1 MGITDTINV
10 LCDGQTVTEIV
21 DKNGNTLKTLT
32 AEVENADQYYKP
44 SGSKSITANG
54 THDVTEYKSVV
65 VNVPTGADPS
75 LQEKSVTPTTV
86 AQEITADA
94 GYDGLSKVTVSAI
107 QTQEK
112 SATPSETAQDVT
124 PDSGKYLS
132 KVSVGAIPDTYVQ
145 PTSTNPGGELT
156 AGSTIAAGTY
166 FSGEAT
172 VPSGGSNP
180 IVLCDNT
187 ALQIIEAGTTI
198 GQDSE
203 GTDVTFSYNG
213 FLFRPTAG
221 TDCLYI
227 FDDTSGTP
235 ESTQSPMRI
244 LRMALIR
251 FGETSV
257 KGAYIKSNTQ
267 STVTSITMTAITI
280 DGETYYYVSNS
291 LAVPSS
297 AYNVYA
303 IPYSAIGWG

>member
-1 MGITDTINV
+1 MIKNV
-10 LCDGQTVTEIV
+10 KCNGETVTQIV
-21 DKNGNTLKTLT
+21 DGSGTKLADLT
-32 AEVENADQYYKP
+32 AEVENEA
-44 SGSKSITANG
+44 A
-54 THDVTEYKSVV
+54 
-65 VNVPTGADPS
+65 
-75 LQEKSVTPTTV
+75 
-86 AQEITADA
+86 
-94 GYDGLSKVTVSAI
+94 
-107 QTQEK
+107 
-112 SATPSETAQDVT
+112 
-124 PDSGKYLS
+124 
-132 KVSVGAIPDTYVQ
+132 YVL
-145 PTSTNPGGELT
+145 PTSTNAGGELS

-180 IVLCDNT
+180 IVLCDDT
-187 ALQIIEAGTTI
+187 ALQIISAGTTI

-203 GTDVTFSYNG
+203 GNNVTFSYDG

-221 TDCLYI
+221 TDCLYV

-251 FGETSV
+251 FGGTSV
-257 KGAYIKSNTQ
+257 IGAYIKSNTQ
-267 STVTSITMTAITI
+267 STITSITMTAITI
-280 DGETYYYVSNS
+280 EGETYYYENNS